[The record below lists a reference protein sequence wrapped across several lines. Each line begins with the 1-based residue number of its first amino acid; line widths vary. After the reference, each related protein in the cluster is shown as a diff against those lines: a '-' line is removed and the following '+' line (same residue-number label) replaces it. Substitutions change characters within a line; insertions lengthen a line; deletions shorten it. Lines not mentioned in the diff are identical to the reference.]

1 MSAARGKKV
10 VQKTE
15 LDFILDQALD
25 DFEEQEIKSK
35 ASAVVASGSPDDEA
49 PDTALLAEQEK
60 AAELENMR
68 KLLSQ
73 LDDPSFGSTLKKT
86 LQSLNSTS
94 DGVQNVDD
102 LLEQLAQQFQTANV
116 PSIVPNNPD
125 DPSISHTDRRVAGA
139 LQMMGNAQE
148 GMEAMEPSRLE
159 EVGETM
165 MQDMMSQFEALG
177 EKEDYNEVIDGVMRQ
192 LLSRDLMYEPVKQ
205 VCEKFPEWLAL
216 QRRNMSD
223 TDYVNYG
230 RQYQVFQ
237 KLLAVYDS
245 EPENFPRLMELM
257 FEMQEY
263 GQPPAEIIKGLAPGL
278 LFDENGMPVMPN
290 MGVGAMPEGLG
301 AGGLPNM
308 AEMAGNMGGGQC
320 SIM

>member
-1 MSAARGKKV
+1 MSEVRGKKV
-10 VQKTE
+10 VRKTE

-25 DFEEQEIKSK
+25 DFEEQEIKTK

-49 PDTALLAEQEK
+49 PDAANLADEEK

-94 DGVQNVDD
+94 EGVQNVDD

-116 PSIVPNNPD
+116 PSIVPSNPN
-125 DPSISHTDRRVAGA
+125 DPSLNQTDRRVAGA

-165 MQDMMSQFEALG
+165 MQDMMGQFEALG

-192 LLSRDLMYEPVKQ
+192 LLSRDLMYEPIKQ

-278 LFDENGMPVMPN
+278 LFDENGMPIMPN
-290 MGVGAMPEGLG
+290 MGAGAMPEGLG

-308 AEMAGNMGGGQC
+308 AEMAGNMGDGQC
-320 SIM
+320 CVM